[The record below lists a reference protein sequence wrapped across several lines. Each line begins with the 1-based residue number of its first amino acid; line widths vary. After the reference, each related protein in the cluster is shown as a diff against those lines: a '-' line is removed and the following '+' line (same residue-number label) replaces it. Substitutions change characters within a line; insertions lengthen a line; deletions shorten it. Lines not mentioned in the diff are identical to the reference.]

1 MIVPSEKFRIA
12 PRSLSAALLAIVFVS
27 CAEPPAPTFTDQI
40 DHRFAPI
47 VSQTVIGLPEDWH
60 KSTINEKGAFTY
72 DYGPGPYAI
81 PETVV
86 GFTSDLPL
94 RVDTVHW
101 APVHRAWPVVVR
113 RDSLGRVFRHEAWTA
128 DAFGDIG
135 TNLSTG

>member
-1 MIVPSEKFRIA
+1 MIVPSEKFSIA
-12 PRSLSAALLAIVFVS
+12 PRSLSAARLAIVFVS

-86 GFTSDLPL
+86 GLTPTPSQRL
-94 RVDTVHW
+94 
-101 APVHRAWPVVVR
+101 
-113 RDSLGRVFRHEAWTA
+113 DST
-128 DAFGDIG
+128 
-135 TNLSTG
+135 